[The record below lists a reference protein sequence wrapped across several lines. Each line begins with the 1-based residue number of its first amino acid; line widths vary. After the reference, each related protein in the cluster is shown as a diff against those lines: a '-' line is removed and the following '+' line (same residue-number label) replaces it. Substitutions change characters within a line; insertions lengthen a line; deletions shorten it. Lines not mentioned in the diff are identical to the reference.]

1 MKDIYLFTGNEELI
15 IKNKI
20 DNIIKSV
27 NVDVYNILTYDMEE
41 VNVATAI
48 LDASTV
54 PFMSAYKVI
63 ILKNPTFLSSAK
75 TEINHNKKAFIRYLE
90 NPSSS
95 TVLIINACNI
105 KLDERKEEVV
115 KLLKVAEVNETKEL
129 NDVEAIGWLKRQF
142 LREGV
147 NISDDAANMFFARV
161 GKNLMIAKNEVD
173 KLLNY
178 VAGKD
183 KITAKDVNDVV
194 TREVETEVFALTN
207 AIIDKD
213 KNRIIKTYR
222 DLTYVGK
229 DAVQLMGLV
238 SRSMLDTYYTKI
250 MISLNYSQNQISEL
264 MGVSSGR
271 AYYLIKNAKAFS
283 IAALEENITKL
294 ANLDYKI
301 KTGQIEATRGLEY
314 FLFGL

>member
-63 ILKNPTFLSSAK
+63 ILKNPTFLSSVK

-129 NDVEAIGWLKRQF
+129 NDVEAI
-142 LREGV
+142 
-147 NISDDAANMFFARV
+147 
-161 GKNLMIAKNEVD
+161 
-173 KLLNY
+173 
-178 VAGKD
+178 
-183 KITAKDVNDVV
+183 
-194 TREVETEVFALTN
+194 
-207 AIIDKD
+207 
-213 KNRIIKTYR
+213 
-222 DLTYVGK
+222 
-229 DAVQLMGLV
+229 
-238 SRSMLDTYYTKI
+238 
-250 MISLNYSQNQISEL
+250 
-264 MGVSSGR
+264 
-271 AYYLIKNAKAFS
+271 
-283 IAALEENITKL
+283 
-294 ANLDYKI
+294 
-301 KTGQIEATRGLEY
+301 
-314 FLFGL
+314 